1 MTFLDRFAAYIRQL
15 FEKGDLRQEVAAA
28 KCKITPQYF
37 RKLLKRK
44 SVPSLTVFLNI
55 CIAYHITPNE
65 ALQIDPVEF
74 EELCAKRDQEDD
86 WKPIKKSH

>member
-1 MTFLDRFAAYIRQL
+1 MTFSDKFAALILQL
-15 FEKGDLRQEVAAA
+15 YKKEGLKQEVVAA

-37 RKLLKRK
+37 RRILKGK
-44 SVPSLTVFLNI
+44 SVPSMTVFLNI